1 MDGMVQI
8 AFNEGN
14 LMDNIHEGDH
24 ITIGRT
30 WTDKGVE
37 RSEDIAFEVHGV
49 HSSHGTYVTDANG
62 DSYNL
67 DNWKVKA
74 LLRPIVQL
82 PDSAG
87 IWVDNRGVE
96 WLVSCNLSAIKW
108 TMFLKHGYKWFS
120 VHPYMPEVYRQFAP
134 FTKVDW
140 EPSATQALQNAYKRV
155 ESLLMPYRYKAIVL
169 AELDAEMRGNQ
180 C

>member
-1 MDGMVQI
+1 MVSSMMQI

-14 LMDNIHEGDH
+14 LMDNIHAGDH

-30 WTDKGVE
+30 WTNKGVE
-37 RSEDIAFEVHGV
+37 HSEDIAFEVHSV
-49 HSSHGTYVTDANG
+49 HGTYVTDANG

-74 LLRPIVQL
+74 LFRPTGQL

-108 TMFLKHGYKWFS
+108 TMFLEHGYKWFS
-120 VHPYMPEVYRQFAP
+120 VHPYMPEGYKQYAP

-140 EPSATQALQNAYKRV
+140 GDRSFSIA
-155 ESLLMPYRYKAIVL
+155 
-169 AELDAEMRGNQ
+169 
-180 C
+180 